1 MNVRAASIIV
11 GATAAIYSLSATA
24 QIADFNEQYGP
35 RLEILSPPITT
46 SEFGPVQPKEMLP
59 LSLRRELNKDALSP
73 CKVPE
78 AFPTLCAADAAGEL

>member
-1 MNVRAASIIV
+1 MKLSTLSVLLAAV
-11 GATAAIYSLSATA
+11 VYSSSAVS
-24 QIADFNEQYGP
+24 QIADFNEQYGS